1 MWLSLEAS
9 ADLSIFS
16 VPGQLPLERISPV
29 LRQGTSSSSTDCQT
43 DNQSMRQTLSKCEG
57 FLILGCYGLPPPWM
71 YRMYCTAAGERLI
84 T

>member
-16 VPGQLPLERISPV
+16 VRGQLLPERISPV
-29 LRQGTSSSSTDCQT
+29 LRQGTSSSSTDCQL
-43 DNQSMRQTLSKCEG
+43 DNQPMRQTLSKCEG
-57 FLILGCYGLPPPWM
+57 PLFYLAIGYHLHLR
-71 YRMYCTAAGERLI
+71 RMYCSTKGERPI

>member
-16 VPGQLPLERISPV
+16 VPAQLLPERISPV

-43 DNQSMRQTLSKCEG
+43 DNQSMRQVLSKCQT
-57 FLILGCYGLPPPWM
+57 FLKSTLL
-71 YRMYCTAAGERLI
+71 
-84 T
+84 